1 MNIQALQDCII
12 VRPDVEK
19 SALIELLRKEKTG
32 TGVVLKAGPL
42 ATDIKAGDR
51 VLFGD
56 AIGQDFRWEGD
67 DLLVMRQAHTL
78 GVFDD

>member
-1 MNIQALQDCII
+1 VNALQDCLI
-12 VRPDVEK
+12 VRPDLEK

-42 ATDIKAGDR
+42 ATDVKVGDR

-56 AIGQDFRWEGD
+56 HIGQDFRWEGE
-67 DLLVMRQAHTL
+67 DLIVLREAHAL
-78 GVFDD
+78 GVLDD